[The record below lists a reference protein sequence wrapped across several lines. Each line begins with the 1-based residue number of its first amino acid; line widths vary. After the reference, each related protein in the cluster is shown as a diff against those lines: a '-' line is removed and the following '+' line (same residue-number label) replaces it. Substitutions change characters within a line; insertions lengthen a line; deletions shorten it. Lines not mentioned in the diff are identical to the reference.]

1 MTAQAGGAISSA
13 ADATRR
19 QLRRQFR
26 AVRRALTPLVR
37 ARASKAAARILA
49 RHGLPRPGSRVAVYL
64 PADGEFDPAAIV
76 RLALTRGCT
85 VYLPVIR
92 SRRAWRMCFGPL
104 DAPRRAWRRNYFGC
118 MEPGALPRLLVAARS
133 LDLVLVPLVAFDAH
147 CNRLGMGGGYFDRA
161 FAYQR
166 QHARWRRPRLL
177 GLAFECQQVPA
188 LAAEG
193 WDVPLAGVLT
203 EAQLLRRPPT

>member
-13 ADATRR
+13 ADVARR

-26 AVRRALTPLVR
+26 AVRRALSAAAH
-37 ARASKAAARILA
+37 ARAGKSAARILA
-49 RHGLPRPGSRVAVYL
+49 RHGLPRPGSRVALYL
-64 PADGEFDPAAIV
+64 PADGEFDPAAILE
-76 RLALTRGCT
+76 LALMRGCAL
-85 VYLPVIR
+85 YLPVIR

-118 MEPGALPRLLVAARS
+118 MEPGALPRLLIAPRA
-133 LDLVLVPLVAFDAH
+133 LDLVLVPLVAFDSH

-166 QHARWRRPRLL
+166 RHAAWWRPRLL
-177 GLAFECQQVPA
+177 GLAFDCQQAPA
-188 LAAEG
+188 LAREP
-193 WDVPLAGVLT
+193 WDVSLWGVLT
-203 EAQLLRRPPT
+203 ESRLLR

>member
-13 ADATRR
+13 ADAPRR

-26 AVRRALTPLVR
+26 AARRALPKA
-37 ARASKAAARILA
+37 ARAHTGKAAARILA

-76 RLALTRGCT
+76 ALALKRGCT
-85 VYLPVIR
+85 LYLPVIR

-118 MEPGALPRLLVAARS
+118 MEPGALPRLLVAPRA
-133 LDLVLVPLVAFDAH
+133 LDLVLVPLVAFDARR
-147 CNRLGMGGGYFDRA
+147 NRLGMGGGYFDRA

-166 QHARWRRPRLL
+166 HHAIWQRPRLL
-177 GLAFECQQVPA
+177 GLAFDCQQAGA
-188 LAAEG
+188 LTAEA
-193 WDVPLAGVLT
+193 WDVPLWGVLT
-203 EAQLLRRPPT
+203 ESRLLR

>member
-26 AVRRALTPLVR
+26 ALRHALSNAAR
-37 ARASKAAARILA
+37 ARAGTAAARILA

-64 PADGEFDPAAIV
+64 PADGEFDPAVIV
-76 RLALTRGCT
+76 ALALRRGCS

-104 DAPRRAWRRNYFGC
+104 AAPRRAWRRNYFGGL
-118 MEPGALPRLLVAARS
+118 EPGALPRLLVAPRA
-133 LDLVLVPLVAFDAH
+133 LDLVLVPLVAFDAR

-166 QHARWRRPRLL
+166 WHAAWRRPRLL
-177 GLAFECQQVPA
+177 GLAFDCQRAPA
-188 LAAEG
+188 LAAAA

-203 EAQLLRRPPT
+203 ETRLLRRAPH